1 MDRRLVTV
9 NLDDRDAGLM
19 VDIGESG
26 LAVQAL
32 ARIKQGATT
41 ALQFELP
48 DTSTRIEATGTVAWV
63 DIDTGRAGIHFESLA
78 DASAASLKEWL
89 GVSAATSQSPA
100 LAGAAAAAAVT
111 PQPEIAPAPAPAAG
125 VEVAAPVTPPRLGA
139 ESKVAEIAALQR
151 EITSQDLDRDA
162 ALALTAERARSL
174 TRADG
179 VAILLGNTD
188 RMTCQASSGAAP
200 PVGAELRPDSGLSG
214 ECVRTG
220 VTARCEDTELDPRVD
235 HEACRALNLRSAVVV
250 PLFSRGNISGL
261 VEVFYAAAR
270 GFEGRDVLTLRRIA
284 DLISATLCAPASR
297 EANPT
302 PTAQAPSPL
311 LPPAPASGLMIPP
324 APRFVPASSLVV
336 CAVCGHHNPATA
348 SDCENC
354 NFPLQAEWSHVATA
368 KAGRW
373 LRVRLKVGPRLL
385 VLIVL
390 LLLLLGLWG
399 LEEYKSRPART
410 PAPARP
416 TSAIDGTPRQLLAVG
431 STTNSPA

>member
-41 ALQFELP
+41 ALLFELP
-48 DTSTRIEATGTVAWV
+48 DTATRIEATGTVAWV
-63 DIDTGRAGIHFESLA
+63 DGETGRAGIHFESLA
-78 DASAASLKEWL
+78 EASAASLKEWL
-89 GVSAATSQSPA
+89 GISAGAQPAA
-100 LAGAAAAAAVT
+100 LAQAAAAAAT
-111 PQPEIAPAPAPAAG
+111 APQPDIPTAPVVPVEAAAPA
-125 VEVAAPVTPPRLGA
+125 TPPRLGA

-151 EITSQDLDRDA
+151 EITSHGLDRDA
-162 ALALTAERARSL
+162 ALAVTAERARSL

-179 VAILLGNTD
+179 VAILLGNNE
-188 RMTCQASSGAAP
+188 RMTCRASTGAAP
-200 PVGAELRPDSGLSG
+200 PVSVELQPDSGLSG

-220 VTARCEDTELDPRVD
+220 VTVRCEDTELDPRAD
-235 HEACRALNLRSAVVV
+235 QEACRALNLRSAVVV

-261 VEVFYAAAR
+261 VEVFYSSAR

-297 EANPT
+297 EGSLTQTPP
-302 PTAQAPSPL
+302 PTAPPLPAAAPRS
-311 LPPAPASGLMIPP
+311 MIPP
-324 APRFVPASSLVV
+324 APRLAAPDQAV
-336 CAVCGHHNPATA
+336 CAVCGHLNPAA
-348 SDCENC
+348 VSDCEQC
-354 NFPLQAEWSHVATA
+354 HFSLQADWNAAATA

-373 LRVRLKVGPRLL
+373 LRLHLKVSPRLL

-399 LEEYKSRPART
+399 LEEYRSRPARAV
-410 PAPARP
+410 PRAHA
-416 TSAIDGTPRQLLAVG
+416 TSALDSPRHPAGILAPKHAG
-431 STTNSPA
+431 